1 MFKKFLCGLMVAVSV
16 ISLIGCSSGNEEAVS
31 SESIIKETTLPE
43 TTSETET
50 ETTMKKPKLTKEEKV
65 QQIFDDADAAAET
78 ATEEDL
84 NDAVKWFKNNIEY
97 ILNNNPKMEEALY
110 YGRLLRVKNL
120 DTGNTYEKI
129 GIYALDTVKPVYL
142 GDALKKDETTSENL
156 SQLRNWL
163 GLPSEKP
170 SSTTTTSGS
179 TYAQTPKMTR
189 SDLLIAIKAIINS
202 NFDDASVTYDED
214 TDCYYVTINQAGIAE
229 GVYFIQQGINPK
241 SDWTN
246 VKTSMVSLCNSTQK
260 SVKEAGYSSSVT
272 YSILNN
278 QNTSK
283 QLLVICNGVVIYD
296 VLE

>member
-31 SESIIKETTLPE
+31 SESIIKETTLPVIE
-43 TTSETET
+43 TTERVILS
-50 ETTMKKPKLTKEEKV
+50 KEEELQEV
-65 QQIFDDADAAAET
+65 FDNAAADAET
-78 ATEEDL
+78 ASEEDMK
-84 NDAVKWFKNNIEY
+84 NAVRWIKDNIDVITDNTY
-97 ILNNNPKMEEALY
+97 KIKKTLY
-110 YGRLLRVKNL
+110 YGRLLEVKNL
-120 DTGNTYEKI
+120 NTGNEHEKI
-129 GIYALDTVKPVYL
+129 GICTLNTVRPIFLGEAAKDDEETTENLAQLRECLGLSSKKPSDTV
-142 GDALKKDETTSENL
+142 
-156 SQLRNWL
+156 
-163 GLPSEKP
+163 
-170 SSTTTTSGS
+170 TTSGS

-229 GVYFIQQGINPK
+229 AIYLIQQGINPK